1 MPYLVGL
8 TGGIGS
14 GKTTVANLFVE
25 LGAGIVDSDE
35 ISRTLTATAGTATA
49 EIGEHFGAEYVT
61 AEGALDRDRMRK
73 LVFGNEKARRE
84 LEGILH
90 PRIREESQRLIAKT
104 TAPYVIMV
112 VPLLLESRTYRSL
125 VNRVLVVD
133 CSPETQVARV
143 MQRSGLTREQVLAIM
158 ATQLPREER
167 LRNADDIVDNDGEMS
182 ALRPQI
188 PPLHR
193 QFLKFA
199 GKR

>member
-25 LGAGIVDSDE
+25 LGAGIIDSDE
-35 ISRTLTATAGTATA
+35 VARALTAPGGAAIA

-61 AEGALDRDRMRK
+61 AEGALDRSRMRK

-90 PRIREESQRLIAKT
+90 PRIRLESQRLIAKT
-104 TAPYVIMV
+104 TAPYVIVV
-112 VPLLLESRTYRSL
+112 VPLLLESRAYRGL
-125 VNRVLVVD
+125 ANRVLVVD
-133 CSPETQVARV
+133 CAPETQVTRV
-143 MQRSGLTREQVLAIM
+143 MRRSGLSREEVLAIM
-158 ATQLPREER
+158 ATQLRRDER
-167 LRNADDIVDNDGEMS
+167 LRNADDIVDNEGDPS

-188 PPLHR
+188 PPLHQ

-199 GKR
+199 SKE